1 MSVKRS
7 SKTPVHDS
15 SFGKLSMITL
25 FILSTTTLTLC
36 ATVRA
41 FPNFDYGKYFKLF
54 YASTSHVSLFFNYG
68 ECIYIT
74 AYIPIIGGK
83 THSQFLQRAI
93 ERSTPSNAR
102 LLAELFG
109 GLELG
114 LDLGADGA
122 QAIISVGGA
131 ATRCQH
137 QSPCFDMQCNL
148 CYDPLLRIHGKCGGA
163 SYFTCRGTLPKAC
176 LPYTCTAKVS
186 HTV

>member
-1 MSVKRS
+1 MQRLE
-7 SKTPVHDS
+7 H
-15 SFGKLSMITL
+15 FQTL
-25 FILSTTTLTLC
+25 IMVSILNYFTHLL
-36 ATVRA
+36 AM
-41 FPNFDYGKYFKLF
+41 FHYFK
-54 YASTSHVSLFFNYG
+54 YG

-163 SYFTCRGTLPKAC
+163 SYFTCRGTLPSAC
-176 LPYTCTAKVS
+176 LPYTCTTRVS
-186 HTV
+186 KIQLIYLF

>member
-1 MSVKRS
+1 M
-7 SKTPVHDS
+7 
-15 SFGKLSMITL
+15 L
-25 FILSTTTLTLC
+25 
-36 ATVRA
+36 
-41 FPNFDYGKYFKLF
+41 NYFT
-54 YASTSHVSLFFNYG
+54 YIYI
-68 ECIYIT
+68 CIYII

-163 SYFTCRGTLPKAC
+163 SYFTCRGTLPSAC
-176 LPYTCTAKVS
+176 LPYTCTTRVS
-186 HTV
+186 KIQLIYLIECRHD